1 MVFTGMAGLIH
12 HAHLFRSF
20 SKNENHN
27 LAVINCM
34 NLKFKNSTIFTFVK
48 ILSTVLITSAIAL
61 ESWNIYAAINNI
73 NVPISLN
80 PIFWIERFAMT
91 CHFIEGIVAAFYAPS
106 RKKMPI
112 QYAAYTFF
120 VGTIGLLELFD
131 RDDAS
136 TS

>member
-1 MVFTGMAGLIH
+1 
-12 HAHLFRSF
+12 
-20 SKNENHN
+20 
-27 LAVINCM
+27 M
-34 NLKFKNSTIFTFVK
+34 NLKFIKSKIFIFVK
-48 ILSTVLITSAIAL
+48 IISTVLITSAIGL
-61 ESWNIYAAINNI
+61 ESWNIYAVINNS
-73 NVPISLN
+73 NVPSSLN

-91 CHFIEGIVAAFYAPS
+91 CHFIEAIIAAFYASS

-112 QYAAYTFF
+112 QYATYTFF